1 MPRRNI
7 TRKNAARDSHGG
19 FRETRA
25 DLTRGDVDV
34 PHRPD
39 YRGRD
44 QTRTGE
50 HARYHGRTEQNY
62 SQRICDAVKRP
73 AYHSDEAGEHPV
85 ERVEKEQQHEDEHD
99 DLQERKAAPL
109 GTKKPRYLADAPEA
123 SEDDHVDEPA
133 KALLKPRTKLPDQ
146 VFHTQVPSF
155 VFPNH

>member
-7 TRKNAARDSHGG
+7 TRKNAALYNDEGSRKA
-19 FRETRA
+19 RA

-39 YRGRD
+39 CRGRD
-44 QTRTGE
+44 QARTGE
-50 HARYHGRTEQNY
+50 HAGYHGRTEQNY
-62 SQRICDAVKRP
+62 SERICDPVERP
-73 AYHSDEAGEHPV
+73 SYHSDEAAEHPV
-85 ERVEKEQQHEDEHD
+85 ERVEKEQQQENEHD

-109 GTKKPRYLADAPEA
+109 GTKKTRDLAYAPKA

-133 KALLKPRTKLPDQ
+133 KSLLKPRTKLPDQ
-146 VFHTQVPSF
+146 VFHTQIPSF